1 MELILAA
8 YLATFVATVALTWG
22 VTPLVLRFALRRQ
35 ILDRPALYKTQESPV
50 PYLGGVAI
58 VGSFAVAVV
67 AAAAVVRPVDGVD
80 ELTLVLG
87 LGLLL
92 ALVGLIDDLR
102 GLGPFVRLAVEVGA
116 ALLVWRAGTAVAAF
130 DSDVLNAVLTVGWIV
145 GVTNAYNLLDNMD
158 GLSAG
163 TAAISAGFIFLLA
176 ALNGQFLVAALAI
189 GLAGCAIGFLRH
201 NFHPAR
207 IYMGDAGSL
216 FIGFLLAVLGIKLRF
231 DGPTQVTFLV
241 PILVTGVALFDTV
254 LVTTTRLLHRRNP
267 LAGGRDHVSHRLVF
281 VGIPVRG
288 AVSLIYGAAVALGWL
303 ALVVS
308 RMDRVT
314 AYLLMGLVVAVALFL
329 GTMLAA
335 VPVYETSRRRH
346 LMITEVVAHEPEP
359 VAGPAGR
366 G

>member
-1 MELILAA
+1 MGLIPAA
-8 YLATFVATVALTWG
+8 YLATFVATIALTWG
-22 VTPLVLRFALRRQ
+22 LTPLVLRFAIGRQ
-35 ILDRPALYKTQESPV
+35 ILDRPELYKTQESPV

-58 VGSFAVAVV
+58 VGSFAAAVI
-67 AAAAVVRPVDGVD
+67 AAAAVVRPVGGVD
-80 ELTLVLG
+80 ELSLVLG

-92 ALVGLIDDLR
+92 AVVGLLDDLR
-102 GLGPFVRLAVEVGA
+102 GLGPFVRLAVELGA
-116 ALLVWRAGTAVAAF
+116 ALAVWRAGTAVTAF

-163 TAAISAGFIFLLA
+163 IAAISAGFIFLLA

-189 GLAGCAIGFLRH
+189 GLAGCAVGFLRH

-216 FIGFLLAVLGIKLRF
+216 FIGFLVAVLGIKLRF
-231 DGPTQVTFLV
+231 DGPTHVTFLV
-241 PILVTGVALFDTV
+241 PILVTGVALFDTA
-254 LVTTTRLLHRRNP
+254 LVTVTRLLHRRNP

-288 AVSLIYGAAVALGWL
+288 AVSLVYGVGVALGWV
-303 ALVVS
+303 AVVVS
-308 RMDRVT
+308 RVDRT
-314 AYLLMGLVVAVALFL
+314 SAYLLAGLVLAFAAFLAVLL
-329 GTMLAA
+329 GA

-346 LMITEVVAHEPEP
+346 MMIQEVGAHEPEP
-359 VAGPAGR
+359 ASTAT
-366 G
+366 